1 MFEMEAFDTA
11 LRDAIEAADEHHGDA
26 SVQFIRR
33 SADGTVVP
41 CSPNKILVSTVSAL
55 RPFRRILPIGFQSR
69 YRSYIER
76 TIQNLDTQL
85 EALIPFSSPAP
96 VEIPL
101 ETAIELLNTIE
112 QTLEWI
118 DEEEDAP
125 PFDWSTAK
133 SALTH
138 LSSQHPD
145 PQERGKVL
153 LWTARDREINRLAG
167 AGSHSTYAET
177 PDSPKTEGALTRAH
191 AINTPILF
199 LLRQNGEEDKNWRGT
214 PFYWPVIQ
222 AQANTPTSIYTA
234 ETSD

>member
-1 MFEMEAFDTA
+1 M
-11 LRDAIEAADEHHGDA
+11 
-26 SVQFIRR
+26 
-33 SADGTVVP
+33 
-41 CSPNKILVSTVSAL
+41 VSTVSAL
-55 RPFRRILPIGFQSR
+55 RPFRRILPIGFQSG
-69 YRSYIER
+69 YKSYIER

-85 EALIPFSSPAP
+85 EALISFGADAP

-118 DEEEDAP
+118 DGEEDAP
-125 PFDWSTAK
+125 PFDWTSAK

-145 PQERGKVL
+145 PSERGKVL
-153 LWTARDREINRLAG
+153 LWTARDRNINRLASERRQ
-167 AGSHSTYAET
+167 ATFADN
-177 PDSPKTEGALTRAH
+177 PDSPKTEGAITRAH

-199 LLRQNGEEDKNWRGT
+199 ILRQNGEEDKNWRGT